1 MRKSAEYKQRENEIY
16 NKIREISDEVDQL
29 VKEGKD
35 ATEALQRLAA
45 ALREFEQFR
54 REKVTGIYC

>member
-1 MRKSAEYKQRENEIY
+1 MRKSMEYEQKENEICD
-16 NKIREISDEVDQL
+16 KIRKISDEVDQL

-35 ATEALQRLAA
+35 AAEALQRLAA

-54 REKVTGIYC
+54 HKKVTGMYC